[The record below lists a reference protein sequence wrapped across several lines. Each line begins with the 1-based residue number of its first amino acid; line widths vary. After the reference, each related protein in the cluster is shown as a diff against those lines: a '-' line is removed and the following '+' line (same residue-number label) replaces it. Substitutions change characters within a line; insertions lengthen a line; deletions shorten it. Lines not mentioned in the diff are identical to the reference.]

1 MNILETFETTDI
13 NSVNMYKERRKTVS
27 KEEFSILTRED
38 EGMLE
43 DPQRDERTK
52 VNHKAKEYALNA

>member
-1 MNILETFETTDI
+1 
-13 NSVNMYKERRKTVS
+13 MYKERRKTVS

-52 VNHKAKEYALNA
+52 VNHKAKE